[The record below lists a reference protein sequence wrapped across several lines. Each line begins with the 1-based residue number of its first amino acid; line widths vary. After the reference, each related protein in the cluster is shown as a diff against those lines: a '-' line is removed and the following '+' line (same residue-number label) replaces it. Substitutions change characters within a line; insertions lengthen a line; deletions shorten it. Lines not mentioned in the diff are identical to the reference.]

1 MNDKEFSKTTS
12 SFQNGTIGYFQNEF
26 VKLYKNNYRLWKK
39 VIEDPITKK
48 MLNKYNMNFKYTNG
62 GNDISFK

>member
-12 SFQNGTIGYFQNEF
+12 SFQNGTIDYFQNEF

-39 VIEDPITKK
+39 VIEDSITKK
-48 MLNKYNMNFKYTNG
+48 MLNKYNMKFKYTNS
-62 GNDISFK
+62 GNDISFY